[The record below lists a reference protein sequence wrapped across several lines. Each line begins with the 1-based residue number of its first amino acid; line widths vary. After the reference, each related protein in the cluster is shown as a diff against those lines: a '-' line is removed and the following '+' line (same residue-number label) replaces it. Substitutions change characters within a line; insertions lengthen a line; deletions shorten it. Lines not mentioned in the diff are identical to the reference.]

1 MFDTGIKFRINN
13 NFALINLIV
22 QENEEIQF

>member
-13 NFALINLIV
+13 NFAPINLIV
-22 QENEEIQF
+22 QENEDIQF